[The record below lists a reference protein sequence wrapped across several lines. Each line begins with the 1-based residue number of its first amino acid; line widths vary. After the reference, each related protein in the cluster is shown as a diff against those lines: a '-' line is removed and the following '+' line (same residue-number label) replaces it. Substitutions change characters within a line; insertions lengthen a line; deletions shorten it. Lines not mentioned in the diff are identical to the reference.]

1 MRILVVED
9 ETKIAGF
16 LKRGLTEEGHRVE
29 VSTDL
34 AGARD
39 TLAVN
44 DFDLLLVD
52 RMLPDGDG
60 LALVREMR
68 RGGNDTPAICVTAR
82 DQIEEKVEGLY
93 GGADDYLVK
102 PFEFDELIARI
113 AAVSRRS
120 GGTEKL
126 TVGDLEIDV
135 PKRRVNRGGR
145 DIQLTAQEFDLLR
158 YMAENTGRVLS
169 RTRLLEAV
177 WDIAYDPRTN
187 VVDVYVSYLRA
198 KIDKDEEHKLIH
210 TVRGVGYVLEDQPR

>member
-1 MRILVVED
+1 MD
-9 ETKIAGF
+9 
-16 LKRGLTEEGHRVE
+16 H
-29 VSTDL
+29 
-34 AGARD
+34 ARD
-39 TLAVN
+39 TLALN

-135 PKRRVNRGGR
+135 PKRRVNRGGWR
-145 DIQLTAQEFDLLR
+145 RIHLPDLL
-158 YMAENTGRVLS
+158 GRERV
-169 RTRLLEAV
+169 
-177 WDIAYDPRTN
+177 
-187 VVDVYVSYLRA
+187 
-198 KIDKDEEHKLIH
+198 
-210 TVRGVGYVLEDQPR
+210 